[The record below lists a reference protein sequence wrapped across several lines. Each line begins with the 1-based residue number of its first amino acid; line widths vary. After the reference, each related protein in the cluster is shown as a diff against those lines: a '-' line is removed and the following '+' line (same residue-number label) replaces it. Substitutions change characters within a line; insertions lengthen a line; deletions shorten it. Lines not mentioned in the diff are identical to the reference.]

1 MSKDSGI
8 VSVFLNYRSQLR
20 RAVSGIV
27 RSEDIDDIVQETFV
41 KSYEAELKQEIRYER
56 TYMLKTA
63 KHLALNHVAKFS
75 EKYNQS
81 LEDSDASSVYLSS
94 ASLETQ
100 FESKER
106 FLHFCRATD
115 TLSEEVKRAFIL
127 KKVYGLSQKE
137 IAAYLN
143 LAESTIEKHV
153 AKGLMQCSVYMK
165 DIALQDDDRGQKSAA
180 AEVFSLPKRNTKL

>member
-1 MSKDSGI
+1 MSKESGI
-8 VSVFLNYRSQLR
+8 VNIFLNYRSQLR

-41 KSYEAELKQEIRYER
+41 KSYEAELKQEIKYER
-56 TYMLKTA
+56 TYMLQTA
-63 KHLALNHVAKFS
+63 KHLALNHVARFS

-81 LEDSDASSVYLSS
+81 LEDSDSLPVNLTSS
-94 ASLETQ
+94 SLETQ

-115 TLSEEVKRAFIL
+115 TLSEEVKRVFIL
-127 KKVYGLSQKE
+127 KKVYGLSQRE
-137 IAAYLN
+137 IASYLK

-153 AKGLMQCSVYMK
+153 AKGLMKCSIYMK
-165 DIALQDDDRGQKSAA
+165 DIAAQENSNGPERVE
-180 AEVFSLPKRNTKL
+180 AELVSLAKRNKQI